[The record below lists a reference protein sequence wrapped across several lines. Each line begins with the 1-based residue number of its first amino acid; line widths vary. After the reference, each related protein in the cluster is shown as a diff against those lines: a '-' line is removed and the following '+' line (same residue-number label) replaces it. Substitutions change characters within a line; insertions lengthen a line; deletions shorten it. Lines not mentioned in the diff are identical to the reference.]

1 MQAIK
6 SKNTKPEIKVRK
18 SLFSIG
24 FRYVLHKGSIPGSPD
39 IVLPKYSTVIFVNGC
54 FWHGHSCK
62 IGSGTRRPKSN
73 EKYWDMKISKNIE
86 RDKRVN
92 EELSQLGWKII
103 TVWECETKD
112 ENILMSKL
120 APLLQL
126 KKV

>member
-1 MQAIK
+1 
-6 SKNTKPEIKVRK
+6 
-18 SLFSIG
+18 
-24 FRYVLHKGSIPGSPD
+24 
-39 IVLPKYSTVIFVNGC
+39 
-54 FWHGHSCK
+54 
-62 IGSGTRRPKSN
+62 
-73 EKYWDMKISKNIE
+73 
-86 RDKRVN
+86 VN